1 MVAMVSAL
9 AKDSRAKRSRVLHVQ
24 SSLARKV
31 NNQIM
36 VGCLKVIKSPDEN
49 EKCRTFLLDDQDHT
63 LGNALRYIIM
73 KNPQVKFCGY
83 AIPHP
88 SERKVHLRIETY
100 DTPAVEALKK
110 GLADLHS
117 MCDHMLRVFESTVEK
132 HKAKVAE
139 AMET

>member
-1 MVAMVSAL
+1 
-9 AKDSRAKRSRVLHVQ
+9 
-24 SSLARKV
+24 
-31 NNQIM
+31 M
-36 VGCLKVIKSPDEN
+36 VGYLKVIKSPEEN

-100 DTPAVEALKK
+100 DTTAVEALKK
-110 GLADLHS
+110 GLQDLHEMS
-117 MCDHMLRVFESTVEK
+117 EHILKVFEKTAEK
-132 HKAKVAE
+132 HKSAHP
-139 AMET
+139 MEVD